1 MPLDLD
7 LPLIERYRESHHSI
21 ARMIAMGQTDSMI
34 RQNTGLSIRRLTLLA
49 ASPSFQE
56 LFAFYYGQIA
66 EKVDAAVDA
75 YIDLGVSNMLRSE
88 TMIADH
94 LDAAQDQIEAGEP
107 NPIPIT
113 ILDRLSQG
121 RADRFGY
128 SKHSIVHHDHDFAA
142 ALDRAIER
150 TRPKEIEGTVI
161 EAEVV
166 PGPAA
171 LAPPPLREQ
180 AKDPVAHRPSS
191 ARSFATVLAPRIK
204 KLA

>member
-34 RQNTGLSIRRLTLLA
+34 RRNTGLSLRRLALLK
-49 ASPSFQE
+49 ASPSFIE
-56 LFAFYYGQIA
+56 LIEFYGKQIH

-166 PGPAA
+166 ARSPNHV
-171 LAPPPLREQ
+171 LPPPPRERVE
-180 AKDPVAHRPSS
+180 PPHTPPP